1 LTSHFYPAPVD
12 VTTLSHKNL
21 GNALRAAV
29 DELEPNSSPGAL
41 WSGGT
46 NKKLLEMRLDEIV
59 DAVTLL
65 YCFLCENDITSWTAE
80 RIFKE
85 TGIAYKVFIKDELHP
100 AEKANTNRWRIIFSN
115 PIVLNV
121 LERMVFGPTLDE
133 EKKDKAYLEI
143 PTSVGLVMSGQDKRA
158 EAFRLRD
165 KVKRFVGDSI
175 ASTDGSGWDWSVP
188 SWLYEAAEERYEN
201 SSPEFRRLTKNLL
214 HICMN
219 KALMFSDGLIVVQ
232 DQPGIVPS
240 GSYQTGSLNSF
251 LRALLRAFIDGHV
264 PVTMGDDCLEAHV
277 EGLVEMYKE
286 FGFTIKYSGTPSS
299 LNDFEF
305 CSKHFRNGGV
315 VPVKKSVEKMLLNAY
330 CSQDPQVIESI
341 ASELDEAEDYT
352 HLIPHVLQRG
362 QA

>member
-1 LTSHFYPAPVD
+1 
-12 VTTLSHKNL
+12 
-21 GNALRAAV
+21 V

-46 NKKLLEMRLDEIV
+46 NKKLLEMRLEEIV
-59 DAVTLL
+59 DAVALL
-65 YCFLCENDITSWTAE
+65 YCFLCENDITGWSAE
-80 RIFKE
+80 RIFRE

-100 AEKANTNRWRIIFSN
+100 VEKADSNRWRIIFSN
-115 PIVLNV
+115 PIVLNI
-121 LERMVFGPTLDE
+121 LERMVFGPTLDN
-133 EKKDKAYLEI
+133 EKKDKQYLNI
-143 PTSVGLVMSGQDKRA
+143 PTTVGLVMSGPDKKA
-158 EAFRLRD
+158 EALRLRS
-165 KVKRFVGDSI
+165 KVAQFVGDSI

-188 SWLYEAAEERYEN
+188 SWLYEAAEHRYEN

-251 LRALLRAFIDGHV
+251 LRALLRAFIDDHV
-264 PVTMGDDCLEAHV
+264 PVTMGDDCLEAHR
-277 EGLVEMYKE
+277 EGLVDLYRDL
-286 FGFTIKYSGTPSS
+286 GFAIKYSGKSSS
-299 LNDFEF
+299 LDNFEF

-330 CSQDPQVIESI
+330 RSQDPQVIASI
-341 ASELDEAEDYT
+341 ASELEEAEDYT
-352 HLIPHVLQRG
+352 HLITQVLQRG